1 MLNGVYFY
9 IRSSLC
15 VCVCE
20 MIGKATEGE
29 CARWVFFL
37 SCVSDNE
44 PRRFAV
50 RNGKYDH
57 RLHSPLQPST
67 LHTPSPSTQKNPAK
81 MRHGVTLKFS
91 HFLTKWW
98 WCVWPL
104 VKIRTSAKVA
114 SFQTNWL
121 GIYSRNDRHCDCVIT
136 FCIMHI
142 SLWLFSNE
150 DGPRFTFTWRW
161 SFGWPGW
168 FARAKIAGQ
177 GILQR
182 S

>member
-1 MLNGVYFY
+1 
-9 IRSSLC
+9 
-15 VCVCE
+15 

-91 HFLTKWW
+91 LQNDDDVCGHLLKFVPVQRSHHFKQTGWAYIPEMIDIVTVSLHFVL
-98 WCVWPL
+98 CIL
-104 VKIRTSAKVA
+104 V
-114 SFQTNWL
+114 
-121 GIYSRNDRHCDCVIT
+121 CDCFQMRT
-136 FCIMHI
+136 ARGSH
-142 SLWLFSNE
+142 L
-150 DGPRFTFTWRW
+150 
-161 SFGWPGW
+161 PGDD
-168 FARAKIAGQ
+168 RLGGRGGLLVLK
-177 GILQR
+177 
-182 S
+182 